1 MIFKRRFDGDKFFA
15 VFIEILL
22 TLRTIIV
29 FRIAADGTGRFFGR
43 DMSQRMSRR
52 IGVVYRAFK
61 YGFAVFGHVF
71 IATRAVIMR
80 DGTVFGTRMSDS
92 ADKVAEV
99 GVIRSVFGGDYVD
112 DFCHAVFFEI
122 LFAKRTM
129 PVRDVARFGAS
140 CGIRGN
146 IRQIVRSR
154 IDRNRN
160 FRQFISVFVEF
171 LMTLDA
177 FVVSNRPFRNARSRY
192 GVVTSRNVSMSFS
205 FSRTRGYAE

>member
-1 MIFKRRFDGDKFFA
+1 
-15 VFIEILL
+15 
-22 TLRTIIV
+22 
-29 FRIAADGTGRFFGR
+29 
-43 DMSQRMSRR
+43 
-52 IGVVYRAFK
+52 
-61 YGFAVFGHVF
+61 
-71 IATRAVIMR
+71 MR

-92 ADKVAEV
+92 ADKIAEV

-112 DFCHAVFFEI
+112 DFGHAVFFEI

-140 CGIRGN
+140 CGVRGN

-192 GVVTSRNVSMSFS
+192 GVVMSRNVSMSFS
-205 FSRTRGYAE
+205 FIRTRGYAE